1 MQLERLTYVS
11 KSTEPAEAVM
21 AVSDI
26 LEQSVRNNRR
36 NNITGALAFT
46 PSRFAQVLEGSH
58 GSLDVLL
65 LKLAMDPRHYDM
77 IVLDRIPIQHR
88 LFDDWAMIA
97 PAFTPQGQVRM
108 VAIMADQTP
117 PFGALNEL
125 IYEMCAEQA
134 SLTARPP
141 ISQAK

>member
-1 MQLERLTYVS
+1 MPLERLTYVS
-11 KSTEPAEAVM
+11 HSAEPAESVM

-26 LEQSVRNNRR
+26 LEQSIRNNRG

-46 PSRFAQVLEGSH
+46 PSRFVQVLEGSH

-88 LFDDWAMIA
+88 LFSDWSMIA
-97 PAFTPQGQVRM
+97 PVFTPQGQVRLASM
-108 VAIMADQTP
+108 VASQHP
-117 PFGALNEL
+117 PFGAVNEL
-125 IYEMCAEQA
+125 IYEMCAEQTSA
-134 SLTARPP
+134 ATQSF
-141 ISQAK
+141 